1 MDEHLFL
8 PEWAERTSRP
18 DEYIHGTQL
27 CTKDGRVVGNAVV
40 VDTKL
45 SDWDRKVMIHYVVT
59 DAGTEMRLTI
69 GELKNLFHPPIYVMK
84 RTHVRTFVKRRN
96 PLG

>member
-1 MDEHLFL
+1 MDQDVFL

-27 CTKDGRVVGNAVV
+27 CTKDGRVTGNAVV
-40 VDTKL
+40 IETKF
-45 SDWDRKVMIHYVVT
+45 SNWDRKVLIYHVVT

-69 GELKNLFHPPIYVMK
+69 GELKELFYPPIYVMK
-84 RTHVRTFVKRRN
+84 RTHVRTFVKRRS
-96 PLG
+96 